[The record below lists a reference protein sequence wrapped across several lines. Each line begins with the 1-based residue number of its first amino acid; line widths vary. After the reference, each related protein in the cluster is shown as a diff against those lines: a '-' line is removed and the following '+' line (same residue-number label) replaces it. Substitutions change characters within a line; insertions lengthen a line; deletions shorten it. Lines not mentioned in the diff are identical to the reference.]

1 MEKKQIDALMQTVK
15 KAFYDDLCLKI
26 EEIERLLILCGTECG
41 FEDAQ
46 TILKFFHAI
55 NGTASTLGIEYL
67 ASIGRKWEL
76 ELKAI
81 LELESNLDSDI
92 IKGIQEQIY
101 GIKERIG
108 CTSKPKTVDMYN
120 FLTKKYLNPSN
131 KGKIL
136 LVDDDLTILKLLE
149 NALTIEGYDVYIC
162 DDSTTAFDLI
172 AIIRPDIIMLDIM
185 MPEIDGY
192 QLLSAIKGEPE
203 YADIH
208 VIFLSA
214 ITNIDDK
221 IKGMKAGADDYIT
234 KPFVIDEVLTRVE
247 TILRRSSSYREK
259 LLKDELTDAY
269 SRYYFNL
276 RIIEELDRHRRNGIV
291 FSIAFV
297 DIDHYK
303 AVNDKY
309 GHQTG
314 DFVLKKLVAYLAGNI
329 RRCDSLYRYGGE
341 EFVILLPDTPELKAY
356 AVVDRLRVGFA
367 QEIITVGDISIKA
380 TFSAGI
386 AQVEDSNITD
396 EQLVCNADAAMY
408 QAKKLGRNRVVVF
421 NEEMV
426 AKEQK
431 KTLLLVD
438 DEPAI
443 LELLKDRLSRAG
455 YNIITAEN
463 GRRALKLAE
472 EFCPDVVILDLILPD
487 IDGFEVCK
495 QIKESISNCPM
506 KIIILSKKKEEESI
520 AEGLKLG
527 ADDYLTKPFSLV
539 ELEARIVKVLNS

>member
-15 KAFYDDLCLKI
+15 KAFYEDLCFKI
-26 EEIERLLILCGTECG
+26 EEIERMLILCGTECG
-41 FEDAQ
+41 LEDAQ
-46 TILKFFHAI
+46 TILKFFHTI
-55 NGTASTLGIEYL
+55 NGTASTLGIDHL
-67 ASIGRKWEL
+67 SIIGRRWEL
-76 ELKAI
+76 ELKKI
-81 LELESNLDSDI
+81 LELKPNLDLAT
-92 IKGIQEQIY
+92 IKDIQEELS
-101 GIKERIG
+101 GIKEKLG
-108 CTSKPKTVDMYN
+108 CISKTKTVDMYN
-120 FLTKKYLNPSN
+120 LLTKDYLNPSN

-162 DDSTTAFDLI
+162 DDSTTAFDLV
-172 AIIRPDIIMLDIM
+172 AIIRPDVIMLDIM

-192 QLLSAIKGEPE
+192 QLLADIKGEPE
-203 YADIH
+203 YADVH

-214 ITNIDDK
+214 VTGIDDK

-247 TILRRSSSYREK
+247 TVLRRSSSYREK

-276 RIIEELDRHRRNGIV
+276 RIIEELDRFRRNGIV

-309 GHQTG
+309 GHQVG
-314 DFVLKKLVAYLAGNI
+314 DYVLKKLVSYLAGNI

-367 QEIITVGDISIKA
+367 QELIKVGEIGIRT

-386 AQVEDSNITD
+386 AQVEGSDTTD

-408 QAKKLGRNRVVVF
+408 QAKKLGRNRVVVYD
-421 NEEMV
+421 EGML
-426 AKEQK
+426 AKGYL

-443 LELLKDRLSRAG
+443 LDLLKDRLSRAG
-455 YNIITAEN
+455 YNIVTAEN
-463 GRRALKLAE
+463 GRKAIKLAE

-495 QIKESISNCPM
+495 QIKRNITNCTA
-506 KIIILSKKKEEESI
+506 KIIILSKRQEEDSI
-520 AEGLKLG
+520 AEGLQLG

-539 ELEARIVKVLNS
+539 ELEARIAKVLDG